1 MHFFF
6 MCCVQKAQNRN
17 FVEGVKQHK
26 SEYTFLLQDGFA
38 PPEEVDGD
46 VPPPNEEEEY

>member
-1 MHFFF
+1 MH
-6 MCCVQKAQNRN
+6 CIQKAQNRN
-17 FVEGVKQHK
+17 FVKVPV
-26 SEYTFLLQDGFA
+26 YFLLLQDGFA

>member
-1 MHFFF
+1 VLNTNLNTRYLHFI
-6 MCCVQKAQNRN
+6 
-17 FVEGVKQHK
+17 
-26 SEYTFLLQDGFA
+26 LLQDGFA